1 MKFVLYSFSAITI
14 LLFILRYINSL
25 KRATLLIYYLIN
37 APRYA
42 EFFSSYSLLTHG
54 FEIRVW
60 KEEIDH
66 TPDF

>member
-1 MKFVLYSFSAITI
+1 MEFVLYTFSAITI
-14 LLFILRYINSL
+14 PLFVVRYINSL
-25 KRATLLIYYLIN
+25 KRATLLIYYVIN
-37 APRYA
+37 APGYA

-54 FEIRVW
+54 FEIPVR